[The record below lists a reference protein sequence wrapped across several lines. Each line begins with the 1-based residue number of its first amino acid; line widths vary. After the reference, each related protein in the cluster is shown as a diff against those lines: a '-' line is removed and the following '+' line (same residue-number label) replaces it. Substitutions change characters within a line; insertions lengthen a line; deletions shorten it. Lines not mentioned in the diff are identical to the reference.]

1 MSAQNFNDLIEHYG
15 HEVVVARYTTIV
27 GTVQAV
33 AVECNDCHEVL
44 FDYDRE
50 EPNA

>member
-15 HEVVVARYTTIV
+15 HEVVVARYTDEK
-27 GTVQAV
+27 GDAQAV

-44 FDYDRE
+44 LDYDRE
-50 EPNA
+50 VSNA